1 MSLRSFRE
9 RVNIFLFDSKD
20 QVLGLLSYASFAV
33 SLFAIGVLI
42 YFFGYPQDEES
53 RAFVVMVMRS
63 SFGFYFVK
71 YLIGFIYSFQPSQYL
86 SETWFEGLLMLL
98 IFINS
103 ISLFVFG
110 FPLVRWIGTQIGFE
124 NLASFYVLFIQGYLL
139 FIVGVELT
147 KATTVF
153 NNIRL
158 SPPTMLLFSFLVL
171 ISLGCA
177 LLSLP
182 EMNVT
187 GKPMPFLD
195 ALFTAISASC
205 VTGLIVVDT
214 ATYFTTKGQIIIMFL
229 IQLGGL
235 NIISF
240 ATFIALFSRRGI
252 GLRHQHMFQD
262 SVSADGPIEGKGL
275 LRQIF
280 LFSFTAE
287 VMGGILLFL
296 LWSPEMK
303 FTHFGERFFYS
314 IFHSISAFNNAG
326 FSLMT
331 DGLYQDMVRN
341 GYLLHI
347 VIAILIFFGGLGF
360 PVIRDIWGLRRM
372 RERVQQPWK
381 TYSIAT
387 KIAIYSSIA
396 LIGVG
401 AIGFFLIER
410 NGTLESLNFGERVIT
425 SVFQSVTSRTAGFN
439 TVDIGQLAVPTL
451 IMFIFLMFIG
461 ASSGSTGGGI
471 KTSTFAAIFLAA
483 WATIRGKKNVD
494 VFKHTIHQET
504 LGKAYSIFLFS
515 ATFVFLCVF
524 ALAIIEPDREILS
537 LVFEE
542 VSAFATVGLSTG
554 ITSDLSTGGKIVIMI
569 SMFVGR
575 VGTLTL
581 AFALSSRVGSTEYK
595 YPNAHLIVG

>member
-20 QVLGLLSYASFAV
+20 RMLGILNYASLAV
-33 SLFAIGVLI
+33 SLFAIAVLV
-42 YFFGYPQDEES
+42 YYFGYPQDDES
-53 RAFVVMVMRS
+53 RSFVIAVMRG
-63 SFGFYFVK
+63 SFGFYFAK
-71 YLIGFIYSFQPSQYL
+71 YLIGFIYSFQPRLYL
-86 SETWFEGLLMLL
+86 RETWFEGLLMAL

-103 ISLFVFG
+103 ISLFVFD
-110 FPLVRWIGTQIGFE
+110 FKLVRWLGMQVGFE
-124 NLASFYVLFIQGYLL
+124 NLASFYVLFIQGYFL
-139 FIVGVELT
+139 FIVGIELT
-147 KATTVF
+147 KATTIF
-153 NNIRL
+153 NAIRL
-158 SPPTMLLFSFLVL
+158 RPPTMLLFSFLVL

-187 GKPMPFLD
+187 GKPMPFID
-195 ALFTAISASC
+195 ALFTSISASC

-214 ATYFTTKGQIIIMFL
+214 ATYFTAKGQIIIMFL

-252 GLRHQHMFQD
+252 GLRHQSMFQD
-262 SVSADGPIEGKGL
+262 SVAADGLTEGRRL

-287 VMGGILLFL
+287 LVGTILIFT
-296 LWSPEMK
+296 LWSPKME
-303 FTHFGERFFYS
+303 FTHFGDRFFYS
-314 IFHSISAFNNAG
+314 VFHSISAFNNAG
-326 FSLMT
+326 FSLLSN
-331 DGLYQDMVRN
+331 GLYEDMIRH
-341 GYLLHI
+341 GYLLHV
-347 VIAILIFFGGLGF
+347 VIAVLIFFGGLGF

-372 RERVQQPWK
+372 QERAQQPWK

-396 LIGVG
+396 LIVVG
-401 AIGFFLIER
+401 AFGFFVIER
-410 NGTLESLNFGERVIT
+410 NGTLEAMNFGERVIT
-425 SVFQSVTSRTAGFN
+425 SVFQSVTTRTAGFN
-439 TVDIGQLAVPTL
+439 TVDISQLAVPTL
-451 IMFIFLMFIG
+451 VMFIFLMFIG

-471 KTSTFAAIFLAA
+471 KTSTFATIFLAA

-504 LGKAYSIFLFS
+504 LSKAYSIFLFS

-524 ALAIIEPDREILS
+524 ALSIAEPDRHILA

-554 ITSDLSTGGKIVIMI
+554 ITSDLGMLAKIIIMI

-581 AFALSSRVGSTEYK
+581 AFALSSRVGYTEYK

>member
-9 RVNIFLFDSKD
+9 RVNIFLFDSRE
-20 QVLGLLSYASFAV
+20 QVLGALSYASLAV
-33 SLFAIGVLI
+33 SIFAIGVLV
-42 YFFGYPQDEES
+42 YYFGYPQDDSS
-53 RAFVVMVMRS
+53 RSFVVMVMRG

-71 YLIGFIYSFQPSQYL
+71 YLLGFIYSFQPSDYL
-86 SETWFEGLLMLL
+86 RETWFEGVLMAL

-103 ISLFVFG
+103 ISLFAFD
-110 FPLVRWIGTQIGFE
+110 FQLVRWIGTEVGFE
-124 NLASFYVLFIQGYLL
+124 NLTSFYVLFIQVYFL
-139 FIVGVELT
+139 FIVGIELT

-153 NNIRL
+153 NAIRL
-158 SPPTMLLFSFLVL
+158 RPPTMLLMSFLVL
-171 ISLGCA
+171 ITLGCA
-177 LLSLP
+177 ILSLP

-187 GKPMPFLD
+187 GKSMPFID
-195 ALFTAISASC
+195 ALFTSISASC

-214 ATYFTTKGQIIIMFL
+214 ATFFTTKGQIIIMFL

-240 ATFIALFSRRGI
+240 ATFIALFSRKGI
-252 GLRHQHMFQD
+252 GLRHQSMFQD
-262 SVSADGPIEGKGL
+262 SVSADGLTEGRGL

-287 VMGGILLFL
+287 LVGSFL
-296 LWSPEMK
+296 IFMLWSPKME
-303 FTHFGERFFYS
+303 FTHFGDRFFYS
-314 IFHSISAFNNAG
+314 VFHSISAFNNAG
-326 FSLMT
+326 FSLMSN
-331 DGLYQDMVRN
+331 GLYEEMVRN

-347 VIAILIFFGGLGF
+347 VIAILVFFGGLGF

-372 RERVQQPWK
+372 QERVRQPWK

-396 LIGVG
+396 LIAVG
-401 AIGFFLIER
+401 AVGFFILER
-410 NGTLESLNFGERVIT
+410 NGTLEAMNFGERVIS
-425 SVFQSVTSRTAGFN
+425 SVFQSVTTRTAGFN

-451 IMFIFLMFIG
+451 ILFIFLMFIG

-504 LGKAYSIFLFS
+504 LSKAYSIFLFS

-524 ALAIIEPDREILS
+524 ALSIAEPDHSILA

-554 ITSDLSTGGKIVIMI
+554 LTADLGTAGKAIVMI

-595 YPNAHLIVG
+595 YPNANLIVG